1 MSANLLLG
9 YALSAA
15 AGPGDDPVAEAR
27 AAERLGFDFVALADH
42 PVGGHP
48 SYETLTLL
56 TWLAAR
62 TERIGIAAKVLGVPF
77 RRPAM
82 VAKSAESVQRL
93 SGGRLILGL
102 GGGYSDDEIAAL
114 GAPVPSP
121 RAKVDGMAEAIEI
134 MHRIWSGP
142 EVTYHGRVHSVEK
155 LTMSPRPAHPIP
167 IWLGTYGP
175 RALAATGRLADGWIP
190 SLGFAA
196 PAAIPEMLDRIRTA
210 AVAAGRAPDAV
221 RAIYNVP
228 VALARSGARAADTV
242 TGSAAEIVEQL
253 REFGDLGFTG
263 FNLVVAPGQL
273 EAVATEVLP
282 ALGRGTGRSAMTGT
296 EIRSG

>member
-1 MSANLLLG
+1 MVADMSANFLVG
-9 YALSAA
+9 YALAAA
-15 AGPGDDPVAEAR
+15 AGPGTDPVTEAQ
-27 AAERLGFDFVALADH
+27 AAERLGFDFVASADH
-42 PVGGHP
+42 PVGDHP
-48 SYETLTLL
+48 TYETLTLL
-56 TWLAAR
+56 AWVAAH

-82 VAKSAESVQRL
+82 VAKAAESLQRL

-102 GGGYSDDEIAAL
+102 GGGHSDDEIAAL

-121 RAKVDGMAEAIEI
+121 RAKVDGMSEAIEI

-142 EVTYHGRVHSVEK
+142 DVTYRGRIHSVEN

-167 IWLGTYGP
+167 VWLGTYGP

-196 PAAIPEMLDRIRTA
+196 PAKVPEMLNRIRAA

-228 VALARSGARAADTV
+228 VALARPGTRAADSV
-242 TGSAAEIVEQL
+242 TGSAADIAGQL
-253 REFGDLGFTG
+253 REFGTLGFTG
-263 FNLVVAPGQL
+263 FNLVVAPGQI
-273 EAVATEVLP
+273 EAVAAEVLP
-282 ALGRGTGRSAMTGT
+282 ALR
-296 EIRSG
+296 

>member
-1 MSANLLLG
+1 MSANHLIG
-9 YALSAA
+9 CSLSTA
-15 AGPGDDPVAEAR
+15 AGPGADPVADAQ
-27 AAERLGFDFVALADH
+27 AAERLGFDFVASADH
-42 PVGGHP
+42 PAGGDP
-48 SYETLTLL
+48 TYETLTLL
-56 TWLAAR
+56 AWVAAR

-82 VAKSAESVQRL
+82 VAKAAESLQRF

-102 GGGYSDDEIAAL
+102 GGGYADEEIAAL

-142 EVTYHGRVHSVEK
+142 DVTYRGRVHSVEN
-155 LTMSPRPAHPIP
+155 LTMSPRPAAAIP

-196 PAAIPEMLDRIRTA
+196 PSEIAGMLDRIRAA
-210 AVAAGRAPDAV
+210 AVDAGRAPDAV

-228 VALARSGARAADTV
+228 VTLDRRAGRATGTV
-242 TGSAAEIVEQL
+242 TGSAAAVVEQL
-253 REFGDLGFTG
+253 HEFTALGFTG
-263 FNLVVAPGQL
+263 LNLVVAPGQL
-273 EAVATEVLP
+273 EAVAADVLP
-282 ALGRGTGRSAMTGT
+282 ALR
-296 EIRSG
+296 